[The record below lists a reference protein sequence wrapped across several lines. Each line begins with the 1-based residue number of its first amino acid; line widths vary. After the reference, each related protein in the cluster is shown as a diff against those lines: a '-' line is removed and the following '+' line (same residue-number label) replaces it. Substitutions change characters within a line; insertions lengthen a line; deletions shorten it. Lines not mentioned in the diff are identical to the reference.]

1 MIASRAMTSPLAA
14 IHLLIGDQVG
24 RYHFPDAGLG
34 ALAADVAV
42 VLPGGGA
49 VLRMLPH
56 GSELPSSSRFTA
68 GVRLDAIF
76 GGAWRFTPGARDVM
90 CMALGD
96 MVVLLMRGK
105 PTEGIRRTGA
115 QEAFVPTNAMK
126 RYS

>member
-1 MIASRAMTSPLAA
+1 MTSPLAA

-56 GSELPSSSRFTA
+56 GSELPSSSRSTA
-68 GVRLDAIF
+68 GVRLGDSRRVQEMSCV
-76 GGAWRFTPGARDVM
+76 WRWVTWWF
-90 CMALGD
+90 C
-96 MVVLLMRGK
+96 
-105 PTEGIRRTGA
+105 
-115 QEAFVPTNAMK
+115 
-126 RYS
+126 

>member
-1 MIASRAMTSPLAA
+1 MTSPLAA

-76 GGAWRFTPGARDVM
+76 GG
-90 CMALGD
+90 LGD
-96 MVVLLMRGK
+96 S
-105 PTEGIRRTGA
+105 RRV
-115 QEAFVPTNAMK
+115 QEMSCVWRWVTWWFC
-126 RYS
+126 